1 MQVNLDT
8 ISEEGLEGLENL
20 LDHSL
25 HGVHLLFDNER
36 VKSILSKPTEDSDF
50 FSFEN
55 IENVQGL
62 MTELLQKETFF
73 AKVCF
78 IQSLGNEDY
87 ETLVRTYF
95 HILERAAQASDIEL
109 H

>member
-1 MQVNLDT
+1 LQVNLDT

-25 HGVHLLFDNER
+25 QGIHLLFENDR
-36 VKSILSKPTEDSDF
+36 VKKILSTPSEKTDF

-55 IENVQGL
+55 IEHVQEL
-62 MTELLQKETFF
+62 MTALLQKESFF

-78 IQSLGNEDY
+78 IQSLDDRKY
-87 ETLVRTYF
+87 ETLVRAYF